1 VKLNNPI
8 IICVAPNGARKTK
21 ADHIGLPLSA
31 NELALEAENCMQ
43 AGAAMIHLHVRDENG
58 KHTIDPEYYRPVI
71 SAIRDRIG
79 DGLIIQATTEAVG
92 QYSAEEQMAMV
103 RDLKP
108 EAVSM
113 AIGELCPKG
122 QEEEE
127 KASAFFRWVMD
138 NQISAQYILY
148 SVEDIERFIDLHS
161 RGIIPAKRPSI
172 LLVLGRYSRDL
183 TSDPEELL
191 PMLEA
196 LSGFTCD
203 WAVCAFGANEAD
215 CMALAATRGG
225 HARIGFENNM
235 LMADAS
241 VAPDNAALISSF
253 ATRVEKLGRSI
264 ASAKEARKILKVH
277 SKKEFNHVY

>member
-1 VKLNNPI
+1 MNPDNPI

-21 ADHIGLPLSA
+21 ADHAGLPLSA
-31 NELALEAENCMQ
+31 NELAVEAENCMK

-58 KHTIDPEYYRPVI
+58 KHTIEPKYYRPVI
-71 SAIRDRIG
+71 TAIRNRIG

-92 QYSAEEQMAMV
+92 QYSAEQQMAMV

-113 AIGELCPKG
+113 AIGELCPNG
-122 QEEEE
+122 QEE
-127 KASAFFRWVMD
+127 KASGFFKWVMD

-161 RGIIPAKRPSI
+161 RGVIPGKRPSI

-183 TSDPEELL
+183 TSDPKELL

-196 LSGFTCD
+196 LNGFDCD

-215 CMALAATRGG
+215 CMALAATHGG

-241 VAPDNAALISSF
+241 IAPDNAALISSF
-253 ATRVEKLGRSI
+253 AARVKKLGLRI

>member
-1 VKLNNPI
+1 MNTDNPI

-21 ADHIGLPLSA
+21 DDHAGLPLSA
-31 NELALEAENCMQ
+31 DELADEAENCMK

-58 KHTIDPEYYRPVI
+58 KHTIAAKYYRPVI
-71 SAIRDRIG
+71 AAIRKRVG

-92 QYSAEEQMAMV
+92 QYSAEQQMAMV

-113 AIGELCPKG
+113 AIKELCPNG
-122 QEEEE
+122 QEE
-127 KASAFFRWVMD
+127 KASEFFKWVMD

-148 SVEDIERFIDLHS
+148 SVEDIERFIDLHA
-161 RGIIPAKRPSI
+161 RGIIPNKRPSI

-183 TSDPEELL
+183 TSEPKDLL
-191 PMLEA
+191 VMLEA
-196 LSGFTCD
+196 LNGFVCD

-215 CMALAATRGG
+215 CMALAATHGG

-235 LMADAS
+235 LMPDAS
-241 VAPDNAALISSF
+241 VASTNACLISSF
-253 ATRVEKLGRSI
+253 AARVDKLGLSI
-264 ASAKEARKILKVH
+264 ASTKEAKNILK
-277 SKKEFNHVY
+277 Y

>member
-1 VKLNNPI
+1 M

-21 ADHIGLPLSA
+21 ADHAGLPLSA
-31 NELALEAENCMQ
+31 DELALEAENCMK

-58 KHTIDPEYYRPVI
+58 QHTIAPEYYRPVI
-71 SAIRDRIG
+71 TAIRKRVG

-92 QYSAEEQMAMV
+92 QYSTEQQMAMV

-108 EAVSM
+108 QAVSM
-113 AIGELCPKG
+113 AIGELCPDG
-122 QEEEE
+122 GEE
-127 KASAFFRWVMD
+127 KASEFFNWVMD
-138 NQISAQYILY
+138 NQIAAQYILY
-148 SVEDIERFIDLHS
+148 SIEDIERFIDLHS
-161 RGIIPAKRPSI
+161 SGIIPGKRPSI

-183 TSDPEELL
+183 TSYPKELL

-196 LSGFTCD
+196 LNGFECD

-215 CMALAATRGG
+215 CMALAATHGG

-241 VAPDNAALISSF
+241 IASSNASLISSF
-253 ATRVEKLGRSI
+253 TARVETLGRSI
-264 ASAKEARKILKVH
+264 ATTKEAKKILKIH